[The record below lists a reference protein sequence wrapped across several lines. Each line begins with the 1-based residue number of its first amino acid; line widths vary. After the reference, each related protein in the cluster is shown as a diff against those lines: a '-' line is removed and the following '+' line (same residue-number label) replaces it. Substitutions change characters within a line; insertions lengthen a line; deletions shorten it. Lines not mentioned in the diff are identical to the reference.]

1 MESKKRFYSTVFK
14 EKAVG
19 LSYQRDNLKELA
31 DELGINVER
40 LYKWRTSMKSATPI
54 KATSVGKQSH
64 NEDEEIKRLK
74 KELKDAQLE
83 LEIFKKA
90 VHIFSRSDGK
100 SISL

>member
-14 EKAVG
+14 DKAVS

-31 DELGINVER
+31 DELGINVQR
-40 LYKWRTSMKSATPI
+40 LYKWRTSMKSTPSNR
-54 KATSVGKQSH
+54 ATSSTKASFNG
-64 NEDEEIKRLK
+64 DEEIKRLK

-83 LEIFKKA
+83 LEILKKA
-90 VHIFSRSDGK
+90 VNIFSRSDGR